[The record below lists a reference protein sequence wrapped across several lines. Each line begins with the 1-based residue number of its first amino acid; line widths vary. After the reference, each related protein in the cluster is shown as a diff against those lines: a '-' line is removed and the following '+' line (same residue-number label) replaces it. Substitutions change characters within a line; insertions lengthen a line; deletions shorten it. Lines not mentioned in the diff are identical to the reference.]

1 MRARG
6 RGGVLGRGGSGGAG
20 AGQGPVAHRGVVS
33 RLLGQVMIAVM
44 TRMMIMMNDDDE
56 NDNIQCHSK
65 MSFSRLIVA
74 SFYDLRIS
82 ELVMM
87 MMMMIQLRVRV

>member
-44 TRMMIMMNDDDE
+44 TRMMIVMNDDDE
-56 NDNIQCHSK
+56 NDN
-65 MSFSRLIVA
+65 MSMS
-74 SFYDLRIS
+74 
-82 ELVMM
+82 
-87 MMMMIQLRVRV
+87 